1 LSTSLSYTPRDYVPD
16 LSRWLESRSPAEV
29 LAFVADLYT
38 PRIAFATGF
47 GPEGCVLLD
56 LIGRERLPI
65 RVFTLDT
72 GLLFPETYDLWRRLE
87 EHTGVRIEAVRPALT
102 VDAQARVHGERL
114 WERSPDRCCALRK
127 MEPLRVALEGQ
138 DAWVSAIRR
147 DQTADRAFAQV
158 LEQDAR
164 FGLMKVNPLVAWT
177 HAQVWDYLEANDV
190 PVNPLHAQGYPSIG
204 CAPCTSPVRAGEPA
218 RAGRWRAQA
227 KTECGLHAR
236 GPRPGPL
243 PGEERRPVS

>member
-102 VDAQARVHGERL
+102 DDAQARPL
-114 WERSPDRCCALRK
+114 LR
-127 MEPLRVALEGQ
+127 
-138 DAWVSAIRR
+138 
-147 DQTADRAFAQV
+147 
-158 LEQDAR
+158 
-164 FGLMKVNPLVAWT
+164 
-177 HAQVWDYLEANDV
+177 
-190 PVNPLHAQGYPSIG
+190 
-204 CAPCTSPVRAGEPA
+204 APEDGAAT
-218 RAGRWRAQA
+218 
-227 KTECGLHAR
+227 CGAR
-236 GPRPGPL
+236 GPGRL
-243 PGEERRPVS
+243 GERDPA